1 MSPKNQPRI
10 SVKRL
15 VFSFTSAYFQ
25 GPVNLKQTAY
35 PSTSTLSMVLQN
47 SLYSICQTV
56 VYLVIADPLEK
67 KCRNYASLTHFFDFW
82 STTSTFHWRSDHGYC
97 CYASVNQTVCA
108 ITIFYPR
115 NLLATRLVLGCAITG
130 TL

>member
-1 MSPKNQPRI
+1 M
-10 SVKRL
+10 KRQ

-25 GPVNLKQTAY
+25 GHVNLKQTAY

-67 KCRNYASLTHFFDFW
+67 KCRNYASLTFG
-82 STTSTFHWRSDHGYC
+82 RPLVP
-97 CYASVNQTVCA
+97 SVGEVIVVTAVMH
-108 ITIFYPR
+108 
-115 NLLATRLVLGCAITG
+115 LLTRLCVR
-130 TL
+130 